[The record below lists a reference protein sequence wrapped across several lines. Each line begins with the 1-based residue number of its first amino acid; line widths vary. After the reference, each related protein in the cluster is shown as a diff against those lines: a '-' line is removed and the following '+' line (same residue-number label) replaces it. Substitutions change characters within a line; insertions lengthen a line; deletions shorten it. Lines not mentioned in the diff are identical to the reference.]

1 MRPSFVPQCSSI
13 YRDAWELRLF
23 CGSDKVQ
30 IDCRA
35 FKAEPALLNCT
46 RVCKF
51 DAIFRSQLHKL
62 KFVHIGRTAF
72 AGKIDFLE
80 SA

>member
-1 MRPSFVPQCSSI
+1 VGQI
-13 YRDAWELRLF
+13 
-23 CGSDKVQ
+23 KVQ